1 MTDITFNSYTG
12 TFQDVKN
19 IWNEKLWPNRKST
32 IKEMSSMQYLDGF
45 DMAIYEKYK
54 PTFFIVK
61 HQDKIVG
68 VNSGHRTKDRLYRSR
83 GIWVDPEFRRY
94 GVAQILFDMTEKQ
107 AKKENCD
114 AVWSMPRKSAL
125 PAYEKFLM
133 ERLTK
138 LPGISSIKSSFALK
152 EILHRT
158 ALPIKV

>member
-1 MTDITFNSYTG
+1 MTDMSFNAITG

-19 IWNEKLWPNRKST
+19 IWNEKLWPDRKST
-32 IKEMSSMQYLDGF
+32 IKEMSSMQYLGGF

-61 HQDKIVG
+61 YGNTIVG

-83 GIWVDPEFRRY
+83 GIWVDPEYRRH
-94 GVAQILFDMTEKQ
+94 GVAQLLFDMTEKQ

-125 PAYEKFLM
+125 SAYEKFGFVKQGDFFDEGVEFGPNCWVLK
-133 ERLTK
+133 RL
-138 LPGISSIKSSFALK
+138 
-152 EILHRT
+152 
-158 ALPIKV
+158 

>member
-1 MTDITFNSYTG
+1 MTDISFNSYTG
-12 TFQDVKN
+12 TFQDVKV

-107 AKKENCD
+107 AKKVIANLKKL
-114 AVWSMPRKSAL
+114 VPKLPRKRIIEASFKNRSAIIL
-125 PAYEKFLM
+125 AKDLD
-133 ERLTK
+133 
-138 LPGISSIKSSFALK
+138 
-152 EILHRT
+152 EIFEVVNEL
-158 ALPIKV
+158 AP

>member
-1 MTDITFNSYTG
+1 MTDISFNSYTG

-107 AKKENCD
+107 AKHILTIPIHQNLKQEELKKIIYFLN
-114 AVWSMPRKSAL
+114 
-125 PAYEKFLM
+125 KFAKKNLV
-133 ERLTK
+133 K
-138 LPGISSIKSSFALK
+138 
-152 EILHRT
+152 
-158 ALPIKV
+158 